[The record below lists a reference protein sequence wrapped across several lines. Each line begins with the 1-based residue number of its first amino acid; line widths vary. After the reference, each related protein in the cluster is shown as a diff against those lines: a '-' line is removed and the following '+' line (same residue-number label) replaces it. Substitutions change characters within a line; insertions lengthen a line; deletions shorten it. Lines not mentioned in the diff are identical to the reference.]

1 MSGVPKY
8 PFMERYP
15 ELQQFFGDV
24 YKQKVG
30 MGMSPANATKA
41 ATAATKEL
49 GRGRNRQLGRPMSK
63 SRSRSRS
70 RSKSRSKSRS
80 PKAVAPTAAE
90 KAAAEAARKA
100 NLKKFYSREAM
111 EARYAAALA
120 KNPELAKNPSG
131 HVQGGR
137 RTRRRQ

>member
-1 MSGVPKY
+1 MSGVPEY
-8 PFMERYP
+8 PFRERYP

-63 SRSRSRS
+63 SRS